1 MADFASEHANIISEC
16 CSDMI
21 NIERAIFITGSSFT
35 KGQKLLLS
43 TYSIV
48 MLYSI
53 WEGFV
58 TKSFQ
63 LYADYINSQH
73 VTYNEVNES
82 ILIYN
87 MESRFKQFKNYP
99 LDMKKRGKFFT
110 DLYTHC
116 QSNVCEIPT
125 NVNTESNV
133 SFKVLNKLLL
143 TFGLETFPEDWS
155 DYKTPKTNLKAT
167 LNDFLRYRHA
177 IAHGGD
183 ISNEEAITQDVYS
196 RYRSLVR
203 DLMYG
208 MHSRFLDGISNKTYK
223 KDIREQ

>member
-43 TYSIV
+43 THSIV

-63 LYADYINSQH
+63 LYADYINSQC

-87 MESRFKQFKNYP
+87 MESRFKQIG
-99 LDMKKRGKFFT
+99 RAS
-110 DLYTHC
+110 C
-116 QSNVCEIPT
+116 
-125 NVNTESNV
+125 
-133 SFKVLNKLLL
+133 
-143 TFGLETFPEDWS
+143 
-155 DYKTPKTNLKAT
+155 
-167 LNDFLRYRHA
+167 
-177 IAHGGD
+177 
-183 ISNEEAITQDVYS
+183 
-196 RYRSLVR
+196 
-203 DLMYG
+203 
-208 MHSRFLDGISNKTYK
+208 
-223 KDIREQ
+223 RERV

>member
-1 MADFASEHANIISEC
+1 
-16 CSDMI
+16 
-21 NIERAIFITGSSFT
+21 
-35 KGQKLLLS
+35 
-43 TYSIV
+43 
-48 MLYSI
+48 
-53 WEGFV
+53 
-58 TKSFQ
+58 
-63 LYADYINSQH
+63 
-73 VTYNEVNES
+73 
-82 ILIYN
+82 

-110 DLYTHC
+110 DLYTHY

-143 TFGLETFPEDWS
+143 TFGLETFPENWS

-208 MHSRFLDGISNKTYK
+208 MHSRFLDGISKRSYK
-223 KDIREQ
+223 K